1 MKSIKNC
8 TIKIIALLLVIFQL
22 CGCAGSGTILTT
34 ELPSQTPDATPQ
46 AVSGG
51 TLRLAM
57 PQNISQLENGYDPI
71 YVSTVEM
78 YQLYSL
84 VYDSLIA
91 IDGNNKLTPALV
103 QSWSQYS
110 NEGEWRLNLR
120 SDVYW
125 HDGTVFTADDVIYTF
140 EQLRSLTD
148 GYYRDVSKNIESM
161 YKQDDL
167 TVIVKCTSPGI
178 TALYSL
184 NFPVKKAGSSK
195 DLLGTGAYKV
205 HSISDER
212 IVLKANND
220 WWEKSA
226 IIDTIEFHAR
236 SSNELEITSYEAGL
250 LNFVATSSLTVEQYA
265 SVGETIVQDYM
276 TQQMETLLIN
286 HDNSLLADRNFRTA
300 IAKLIDR
307 STIISNVYMGKAQS
321 CDVPFP
327 PDSWLYDSSQTAI
340 DYSRNEAMELLLEAG
355 CSISD
360 DGLLMKNGKQVTL
373 RLLTGETT
381 ENMIRADVA
390 KLIKQNLE
398 AVGMRIELIELEHD
412 LTKEENPF
420 IEALNNG
427 EWDLATVGF
436 NISQS
441 NDLSEFI
448 NSNGKN
454 NFGNY
459 SNEKL
464 ENMVSL
470 IKKSSSESLLRE
482 RAQTLQS
489 EFVNELPFIVLY
501 FKLNSVIYNANLKGI
516 ETVREPNLL
525 KGIHRWYYVK

>member
-1 MKSIKNC
+1 MKNIRIC
-8 TIKIIALLLVIFQL
+8 TIKTVALLLAILQL
-22 CGCAGSGTILTT
+22 CACVGSGTVITT
-34 ELPSQTPDATPQ
+34 EPSTQSPSATAQ

-57 PQNISQLENGYDPI
+57 PQNIAQLENGYDPI

-91 IDGNNKLTPALV
+91 VDANNKLIPSLV

-140 EQLRSLTD
+140 EQLSSLTD
-148 GYYRDVSKNIESM
+148 GYYRDVSKNIEAM

-167 TVIVKCTSPGI
+167 TVIVKCSSAGVTP
-178 TALYSL
+178 LYSL
-184 NFPVKKAGSSK
+184 NFPVKKADSTK
-195 DLLGTGAYKV
+195 ELMGTGAYKV

-212 IVLKANND
+212 IVLKANDD

-226 IIDTIEFHAR
+226 TIDTIEFHAR
-236 SSNELEITSYEAGL
+236 SSNELEISSYEAGL
-250 LNFVATSSLTVEQYA
+250 LNFVATSSLTVGQYA
-265 SVGETIVQDYM
+265 SVGETIVRDYM

-286 HDNSLLADRNFRTA
+286 HDNALLADKNFRTA

-340 DYSRNEAMELLLEAG
+340 DYSRDEAIELLLETG
-355 CSISD
+355 CSINA
-360 DGLLMKNGKQVTL
+360 DGMLMKDGKQVTL
-373 RLLTGETT
+373 KLLTGETT

-398 AVGMRIELIELEHD
+398 AIGMKIELIELEHD
-412 LTKEENPF
+412 LTKDENPF
-420 IEALNNG
+420 VEALDKG

-464 ENMVSL
+464 ENMVL
-470 IKKSSSESLLRE
+470 LTKRASSESLMRE
-482 RAQTLQS
+482 RAHALQA

-501 FKLNSVIYNANLKGI
+501 FRLNSVIYDANLMGI